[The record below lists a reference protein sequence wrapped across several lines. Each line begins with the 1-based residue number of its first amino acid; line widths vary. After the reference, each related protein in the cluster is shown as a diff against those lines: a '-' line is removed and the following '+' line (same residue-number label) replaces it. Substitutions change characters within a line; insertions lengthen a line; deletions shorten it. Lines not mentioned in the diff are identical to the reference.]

1 MSQNSDQFQ
10 QYPVSPL
17 LAPFVK
23 SIWSLQGNGGPR
35 SPRERILP
43 DGCVELVIHF
53 RVPFRN
59 YFADGTTT
67 LQPTSF
73 VVGQMRQFL
82 EIGPAGQTGFV
93 AVRFSARGAYRF
105 FRAPMSE
112 VADLIVPLR
121 EVWNGRANEY
131 TDRVAVARGMAPRVR
146 IVEQMLHE
154 ALRAD
159 RGPDIAVERCV
170 ELIQGAVELP
180 TVQELASTIG
190 LSSRQL
196 GRRFHNGIGMNPKE
210 FVRVNRFIRA
220 AHRLRAQ
227 TDGNFTETAYAC
239 GYFDQAHFN
248 HDFREF
254 AGMTPKEFVT
264 TENVAI

>member
-1 MSQNSDQFQ
+1 MSQNSAEFQ
-10 QYPVSPL
+10 QYPISPR

-23 SIWSLQGNGGPR
+23 SIWSIQSNGAPR
-35 SPRERILP
+35 PARERILP

-53 RVPFRN
+53 RDPFRS

-73 VVGQMRQFL
+73 VVGQMRQFS

-93 AVRFSARGAYRF
+93 AVRFSARGAHRF
-105 FRAPMSE
+105 FRAPMCE
-112 VADLIVPLR
+112 VANLVVPLR
-121 EVWNGRANEY
+121 EVWNARANEY
-131 TDRVAVARGMAPRVR
+131 TQRVALARGLAARVR
-146 IVEQMLHE
+146 IVEQMLRE
-154 ALRAD
+154 ALHSD
-159 RGPDIAVERCV
+159 RGPDIAAERCV
-170 ELIQGAVELP
+170 ELIQGAAELP

-190 LSSRQL
+190 ISSRQL
-196 GRRFHNGIGMNPKE
+196 ARRFHNVIGMTPKE

-220 AHRLRAQ
+220 AHRLRAG
-227 TDGNFTETAYAC
+227 TDSNFTDTAYAC

-264 TENVAI
+264 AENVAI